1 MQLHSSISV
10 SIFIISITLYHI
22 PICFCVYYETN
33 CSSSFACGNLKN
45 LGYPFWG
52 SKRPEYCGHP
62 DFKLD
67 CGGEYAEIT
76 IMSESYRVLEVN
88 YSDYSLRV
96 VRTDFSN
103 DACPTYFRN
112 NSINLDFFK
121 YRSDSHDLTLYY
133 GCPSPPS
140 SLSHILSNQF
150 NCTINN
156 TKMVDYFLTEVPEIV
171 PSSEIEVTGT
181 CKSTVIVPI
190 LASQV
195 SFLEEN
201 PSAENLKAAIHNG
214 FGLVWNADNNLCYG
228 CRKSGGGCGYNTISS
243 EFSCY
248 CRDGPVPSA
257 CGSKKKSKSKVTT
270 GIIAAAAAGAF
281 LILLGLCLFF
291 MVRRRKRIAEQSQSK
306 DLFMAPFSR
315 GVATSTTNSSQSVPS
330 YITSKTESMQHSF
343 FYGVKVFSY
352 AELEEATKNFDP
364 SMELGN
370 GGFGTVYYGT
380 LKDGRTVAVK
390 RLYESNLK
398 RVDQFRNEVEILAK
412 LHHKNLVEL
421 YGCTSRHSRELL
433 LVYEYIPNGTVSDHL
448 QGNRSKSSLL
458 PWPTRL
464 NIAIETADALAY
476 LHRSD
481 IIHRD
486 VKTNNILLDHKFCVK
501 VADFGLSRLFPND
514 VTHVSTAPQ
523 GTPGYV
529 DPEYYQCYQLTN
541 KSDVYSFGVVLVEL
555 ISSLEAVD
563 ITRHRHDI
571 NLANLAINR
580 IQNHQVHELID
591 PLLGFE
597 RDNAIKQMT
606 TAVAELAF
614 RCLQQDGDM
623 RPSMDEVLEVLRG
636 IQKEGYGRQDDA
648 QNHKRVD
655 EIMLLKDAPPPFSPD
670 SVADKWVSSS
680 TASSS
685 L

>member
-1 MQLHSSISV
+1 MSSSPSMASFFTPTFLLSYITLSLLPRIS
-10 SIFIISITLYHI
+10 SYSITNDYHKA
-22 PICFCVYYETN
+22 
-33 CSSSFACGNLKN
+33 CSARYDCGKISNV
-45 LGYPFWG
+45 GFPFWG
-52 SKRPEYCGHP
+52 HGRPEGCGYP
-62 DFKLD
+62 DLYLNCSEGSTF
-67 CGGEYAEIT
+67 IT
-76 IMSESYRVLEVN
+76 IQRVRYLVLEANPDQHILRIVRFE
-88 YSDYSLRV
+88 DYSQNL
-96 VRTDFSN
+96 
-103 DACPTYFRN
+103 CPNQLVST
-112 NSINLDFFK
+112 SLDPLVFENVPETK
-121 YRSDSHDLTLYY
+121 YLTFLY
-133 GCPSPPS
+133 GCPLIPS
-140 SLSHILSNQF
+140 ISYLQLP
-150 NCTINN
+150 CR
-156 TKMVDYFLTEVPEIV
+156 K
-171 PSSEIEVTGT
+171 
-181 CKSTVIVPI
+181 
-190 LASQV
+190 
-195 SFLEEN
+195 
-201 PSAENLKAAIHNG
+201 NG
-214 FGLVWNADNNLCYG
+214 FGNPFGYVVLDHIPEIFASCSASVVVPVEVSPSEIDSFASSIVQGILNKGFRVKWIAGIAECAE
-228 CRKSGGGCGYNTISS
+228 CQRTGGVCGYDLGSNQPT
-243 EFSCY
+243 CY
-248 CRDGPVPSA
+248 SIRGDPAPQPQEPPE
-257 CGSKKKSKSKVTT
+257 KKSKSKVTT

>member
-1 MQLHSSISV
+1 MKRRNANSI
-10 SIFIISITLYHI
+10 IISLPLLVSFSILPTSLAADDGRYTD
-22 PICFCVYYETN
+22 CR
-33 CSSSFACGNLKN
+33 SSSFSCGIQQNLT
-45 LGYPFWG
+45 YPFWG
-52 SKRPEYCGHP
+52 GERADYCGFP
-62 DFKLD
+62 DFQLTCESNIAK
-67 CGGEYAEIT
+67 IT
-76 IMSESYRVLEVN
+76 IGGLEYRLLEWVSTSNVLVVARDDYSDTICPRDYMNNTIDPTKFEYVDGLINMTFLYDCPPISESYT
-88 YSDYSLRV
+88 
-96 VRTDFSN
+96 VRNCQRDN
-103 DACPTYFRN
+103 DT
-112 NSINLDFFK
+112 S
-121 YRSDSHDLTLYY
+121 TTVYY
-133 GCPSPPS
+133 
-140 SLSHILSNQF
+140 
-150 NCTINN
+150 
-156 TKMVDYFLTEVPEIV
+156 VPGPV
-171 PSSEIEVTGT
+171 YVSG
-181 CKSTVIVPI
+181 CKSSVVPVYEEY
-190 LASQV
+190 LNQAAS
-195 SFLEEN
+195 
-201 PSAENLKAAIHNG
+201 SATPDLIQGVVEKG
-214 FGLVWNADNNLCYG
+214 FGLQWMVNNEVCNT
-228 CRKSGGGCGYNTISS
+228 CSQSGGECGY
-243 EFSCY
+243 EGQQFSCF
-248 CRDGPVPSA
+248 CKDGPHNTTCSEGPPSE
-257 CGSKKKSKSKVTT
+257 KKSKSKVTT